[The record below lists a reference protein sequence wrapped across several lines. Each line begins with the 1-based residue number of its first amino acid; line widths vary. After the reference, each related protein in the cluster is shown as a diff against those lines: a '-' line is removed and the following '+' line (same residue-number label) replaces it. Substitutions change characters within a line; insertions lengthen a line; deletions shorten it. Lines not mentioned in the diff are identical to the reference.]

1 MNYSFLFRDHLVRTK
16 AEIGKVF
23 DENVGHIFTP
33 HRTSFNESKASLLEG
48 IFFMIS
54 DQNYLLT
61 CIKMMMDPLMMR
73 KKLSRLAVTY

>member
-1 MNYSFLFRDHLVRTK
+1 
-16 AEIGKVF
+16 
-23 DENVGHIFTP
+23 
-33 HRTSFNESKASLLEG
+33 
-48 IFFMIS
+48 MIS